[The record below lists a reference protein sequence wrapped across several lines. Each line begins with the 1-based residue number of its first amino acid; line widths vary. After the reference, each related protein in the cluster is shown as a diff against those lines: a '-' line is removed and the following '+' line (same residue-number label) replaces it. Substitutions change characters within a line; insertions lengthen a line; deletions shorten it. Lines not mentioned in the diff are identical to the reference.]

1 MKTRYKLLGFLA
13 AGLLAFSS
21 CSEDKVIVEIPSDIS
36 NLRSTPGSGNIELRW
51 DLPADSNLFYVEV
64 RYKDPKTNEN
74 VRRHVS
80 KYADSLL
87 VKGLLQKYGTI
98 DFEVQSYSMTG
109 GTNQVHSV
117 ADASLYAPVDTL
129 YHTTQLDLSTAN
141 VSTNAQ
147 EPSEGPLSNLF
158 DGNVNTFFHSAWS
171 VAVAD
176 AHMLE
181 FDFGDPLSAFQYET
195 NNRHNNANNAPQ
207 QVDFYGSNDKST
219 WVKIA
224 ELKSGMPGGNGEA
237 YKSPVL
243 MFDDAYRYMRYVP
256 TKTKNGSKFFT
267 LSEFKGY
274 SIRVEIRDPEK
285 D

>member
-21 CSEDKVIVEIPSDIS
+21 CSEDKVTVEIPSDIS
-36 NLRSTPGSGNIELRW
+36 NVRSTPGSGNIELRW

-64 RYKDPKTNEN
+64 RYKDPKTNEK

-109 GTNQVHSV
+109 GTNQIHNI

-129 YHTTQLDLSTAN
+129 YHTTQLTLSTEN

-147 EPSEGPLSNLF
+147 EPSEGPLANLF
-158 DGNVNTFFHSAWS
+158 DGNTGTFFHSAWS
-171 VAVAD
+171 VSIAD
-176 AHMLE
+176 AHYLQI
-181 FDFGDPLSAFQYET
+181 DLGKPLSAFQYET
-195 NNRHNNANNAPQ
+195 ANRSNGNNMPLA
-207 QVDFYGSNDKST
+207 VDFYGSNDKT
-219 WVKIA
+219 NWVKIA
-224 ELKSGMPGGNGEA
+224 TVSKGMPEGA
-237 YKSPVL
+237 SAVFKSPVL
-243 MFDDAYRYMRYVP
+243 MFDDAYQYLRFVP
-256 TKTKNGSKFFT
+256 TKIKGNTKFFA
-267 LSEFKGY
+267 LSEFKGF
-274 SIRVEIRDPEK
+274 SVVVEIRDPEK

>member
-36 NLRSTPGSGNIELRW
+36 NLRTTPGSGNIELRW
-51 DLPADSNLFYVEV
+51 DMPADSNLFYVEV
-64 RYKDPKTNEN
+64 RYKDPKTNEK

-109 GTNQVHSV
+109 GSNQVHSV
-117 ADASLYAPVDTL
+117 ADAALYAPVDTL
-129 YHTTQLDLSTAN
+129 YHTTEIVLTTENLT
-141 VSTNAQ
+141 TNAQ
-147 EPSEGPLSNLF
+147 EPSEGPLTNLI
-158 DGNVNTFFHSAWS
+158 DGKNDTFFHSAWS
-171 VAVAD
+171 VTISD
-176 AHMLE
+176 PHNLE
-181 FDFGDPLSAFQYET
+181 IDLGTATNAFQYET
-195 NNRHNNANNAPQ
+195 KNRHNNSNDAPKSAE
-207 QVDFYGSNDKST
+207 FFGSNDKET
-219 WVKIA
+219 WVKIG
-224 ELKSGMPGGNGEA
+224 EIKSGMPTDKEAA

-243 MFDDAYRYMRYVP
+243 RFDDSYQYIRYVP
-256 TKTKNGSKFFT
+256 VSRSGKKWFS
-267 LSEFKGY
+267 LAEFKAY
-274 SIRVEIRDPEK
+274 TVKVEIRDPEK